1 MPNFHIGY
9 YNYTKLG
16 RYILC
21 FTLLQYV
28 EILTYELW
36 FMKNIY
42 VISIPL

>member
-1 MPNFHIGY
+1 M
-9 YNYTKLG
+9 
-16 RYILC
+16 LC

-42 VISIPL
+42 VISTPL